1 METLKLDKAE
11 AKKQFKS
18 APEWFRQVLIS
29 TFGAETFSGKITDR
43 IKTFEDLCNE
53 TGTDPE
59 DYNKLFG
66 TPDENSYRRLK
77 LAAKVLNEGWE
88 PNWNDSKERKW
99 FPVFSL
105 SSGFGFSDSF
115 FSYAFTN
122 ASVGSRLCFKSEE
135 LSDFAAKTFLEDYKT
150 FLTLNK

>member
-29 TFGAETFSGKITDR
+29 TFGAGTFSEKITDR
-43 IKTFEDLCNE
+43 ISTFENLCNE

-66 TPDENSYRRLK
+66 TLDENAYRRLK

-88 PNWNDSKERKW
+88 PNWKDTNERKW
-99 FPVFSL
+99 FPIFSL
-105 SSGFGFSDSF
+105 SSGFGFSYSGYGYTDA
-115 FSYAFTN
+115 YTY
-122 ASVGSRLCFKSEE
+122 VGSRLCFKSEE
-135 LSDFAAKTFLEDYKT
+135 LSDFAAKTFLEDYKAY
-150 FLTLNK
+150 LT

>member
-29 TFGAETFSGKITDR
+29 TFGAETFTGNITDR
-43 IKTFEDLCNE
+43 IKTFEDLCTE
-53 TGTDPE
+53 TDTDPE
-59 DYNKLFG
+59 DYNKLFV

-77 LAAKVLNEGWE
+77 LASMVLNEGWK
-88 PNWNDSKERKW
+88 PNWNDINERKW

-105 SSGFGFSDSF
+105 SSGFGFSHSATH
-115 FSYAFTN
+115 SC
-122 ASVGSRLCFKSEE
+122 VCSRHCFKSKE
-135 LSDFAAKTFLEDYKT
+135 LSDFAAKTFLEDYKAY
-150 FLTLNK
+150 LT